1 MAPRPSTTVPGYR
14 VIIVDDDR
22 EMRASL
28 AVLLERSGWS
38 VTVFSSAQSA
48 FDSLDDVAP
57 DVVLSDVRM
66 PGMSGLDLLEKLTQ
80 RDIAPPLVLISAHG
94 DIPTAVKAMQDGAY
108 SFLEKPFDPRRLLA
122 AVQHAAENYRLLSA
136 TRALR
141 DQLSSL
147 SGLDRVMLGKSKVIT
162 ELREEI
168 FDIAAEAGS
177 VLVQG
182 ATGTGKELVA
192 RALHTLSPRREGPF
206 VPVNCAMIAPDRF
219 DEQMFGVEGGLTGL
233 LRRAHTGTLFLDE
246 IAACPAEAQAKLLR
260 VLETGEVMP
269 IGSETVIQTDVRIVA
284 AANEQLGDRVTAGRF
299 REDLLYRLNTFEV
312 HLPSLK
318 DRGEDVILLFGHFVE
333 QLAETYEITPPPL
346 TAEDAVALLAHDWPG
361 NVREL
366 RHVAERRVLSARRGG
381 GSVVA
386 ALRMTDTA
394 DDVPDTL
401 RAAVASF
408 ERTLIANA
416 IKTHNGRMD
425 AVAEALGIGRRTLNE
440 KIVKLG
446 LNKADLIE

>member
-1 MAPRPSTTVPGYR
+1 MVQHVSPPASGYR
-14 VIIVDDDR
+14 ALVIDDDK

-28 AVLLERSGWS
+28 GVLLERSGWTVS
-38 VTVFSSAQSA
+38 VAASAQAALDRMEA
-48 FDSLDDVAP
+48 FDP

-66 PGMSGLDLLEKLTQ
+66 PGMTGLDLLTALKGH
-80 RDIAPPLVLISAHG
+80 DVAPPLVLISAHG

-122 AVQHAAENYRLLSA
+122 AVLHAAENHRLLSA

-147 SGLDRVMLGKSKVIT
+147 SGLDRVMLGQSSGIAA
-162 ELREEI
+162 LREDVI
-168 FDIAAEAGS
+168 DIAAQSGS

-206 VPVNCAMIAPDRF
+206 VAVNCATIAPDRF
-219 DEQMFGVEGGLTGL
+219 DEQMFGVLDGVTGWV
-233 LRRAHTGTLFLDE
+233 RRADGGTLFLDE
-246 IAACPAEAQAKLLR
+246 ISACPPSVQAKLLR
-260 VLETGEVMP
+260 VLETGEVTP
-269 IGSETVIQTDVRIVA
+269 LGSDTMIQTDVRIVA
-284 AANEQLGDRVTAGRF
+284 AANEGLAERVTAGTF

-312 HLPSLK
+312 HLPSLR

-333 QLAETYEITPPPL
+333 QLSETYEITPPPL
-346 TAEDAVALLAHDWPG
+346 TAEDAAALLAHDWPG

-381 GSVVA
+381 GSVAA

-394 DDVPDTL
+394 DDVPDNL
-401 RAAVASF
+401 RAAVAAF

-416 IKTHNGRMD
+416 IKTHGGRMD

-446 LNKADLIE
+446 LKKADLLE